1 MRASRLKV
9 PVDLVEG
16 RWDLNA
22 SPALVKQYY
31 LALHAPQ
38 KQFVW
43 FERSGHN
50 VPFQEPSRF
59 NSFLI
64 HTVLPQ
70 NPR

>member
-1 MRASRLKV
+1 M
-9 PVDLVEG
+9 G
-16 RWDLNA
+16 LNA

-50 VPFQEPSRF
+50 VSFQEPNRF
-59 NSFLI
+59 NNFLI
-64 HTVLPQ
+64 HTVLRQ

>member
-1 MRASRLKV
+1 M
-9 PVDLVEG
+9 G
-16 RWDLNA
+16 LNA

-38 KQFVW
+38 KQSVW

-50 VPFQEPSRF
+50 VSFQEPNRF
-59 NSFLI
+59 NNFLF
-64 HTVLPQ
+64 HTALRQ